1 MNTPGSSVDPSEF
14 ELENFLP
21 YRLSLLTNTVSQ
33 GIAEGYQKAHG
44 LSVTQWRVMAVL
56 GRFSGLTAREV
67 ADRTAMD
74 KVAVSRAV
82 KSLEQKRLLQRKTDL
97 QDRRCRR
104 LFVTNGKGKRLLEA
118 VLPKARQYEAAL
130 LESLSREE
138 LNRFDGLLSRLQSA
152 ANAINR
158 KDS

>member
-1 MNTPGSSVDPSEF
+1 MSTPGPVFDPSEF

-33 GIAEGYQKAHG
+33 GIARSYHQEHG
-44 LSVTQWRVMAVL
+44 LSVTEWRVMAVL
-56 GRFSGLTAREV
+56 GRFPGLTASEV
-67 ADRTAMD
+67 VDRTAMD

-82 KSLEQKRLLQRKTDL
+82 RSLEHKGLLQRKTDR

-104 LFVTNGKGKRLLEA
+104 LSVTQGKGKKMLKA
-118 VLPKARQYEAAL
+118 VLPKARQYETAL
-130 LESLSREE
+130 LESLSTEE
-138 LNRFDGLLSRLQSA
+138 FDQFDRLLSKLQSA

-158 KDS
+158 